1 MRSNHFGVIGIVLLA
16 GLLTFNGCLGSPSPT
31 PATRFYVL
39 NSIYNEENASRPQPV
54 INLDENVSLG
64 IGPVRLS
71 QVLDRPQIIMRT
83 SQNEIRVADLDRWA
97 APLQENITNVLTDNL
112 TTLLSTGSILKF
124 PWKTTLPIEY
134 QIVLEI
140 TRFDGMPGDNVDLR
154 ARWAILGENGRN
166 VYAKAKTVLTERIG
180 GDTIAEMVSALSR
193 LVAKL
198 SLEIAQEIKRLEET
212 GARLQDQ

>member
-1 MRSNHFGVIGIVLLA
+1 M
-16 GLLTFNGCLGSPSPT
+16 
-31 PATRFYVL
+31 L
-39 NSIYNEENASRPQPV
+39 NSIYNEENVSRPQPV

>member
-1 MRSNHFGVIGIVLLA
+1 MRSNHFSVIGIVLMTGILF
-16 GLLTFNGCLGSPSPT
+16 FNGCLGGPSPT

-39 NSIYNEENASRPQPV
+39 NSIDSAENTNRPQPV
-54 INLDENVSLG
+54 MNLDKDVSLG
-64 IGPVRLS
+64 IGPIRLS
-71 QVLDRPQIIMRT
+71 QVLDRPQIVIRT

-124 PWKTTLPIEY
+124 PWKTALPIEY
-134 QIVLEI
+134 QIVMEI
-140 TRFDGMPGDNVDLR
+140 TRFDGMPGGNADLR
-154 ARWAILGENGRN
+154 ARWAILGENGRK
-166 VYAKAKTVLTERIG
+166 VYAKAKTALTEPIG
-180 GDTIAEMVSALSR
+180 GDTIAALVSAQSR

-212 GARLQDQ
+212 GARQ

>member
-1 MRSNHFGVIGIVLLA
+1 MNPNRCRLTTVTLL
-16 GLLTFNGCLGSPSPT
+16 GLALLFTGCLGGPRPT

-39 NSIYNEENASRPQPV
+39 NPIYSEENANRPKPV
-54 INLDENVSLG
+54 MDLDENVSLG

-71 QVLDRPQIIMRT
+71 QMLDRPQIIMRT

-140 TRFDGMPGDNVDLR
+140 TRFDGMPGGNVDLR
-154 ARWAILGENGRN
+154 ARWAILGETGRN
-166 VYAKAKTVLTERIG
+166 VYVKAKTVLTEPIG
-180 GDTIAEMVSALSR
+180 GETIAEMVSAQSR

-212 GARLQDQ
+212 GARQ

>member
-1 MRSNHFGVIGIVLLA
+1 MHMNNCRLTTAALLA
-16 GLLTFNGCLGSPSPT
+16 LALILNCCLGGPSPT

-39 NSIYNEENASRPQPV
+39 NSLYSEENVNPPEPV
-54 INLDENVSLG
+54 MALDNNVSLG

-71 QVLDRPQIIMRT
+71 QVLDRPQIIIRT

-134 QIVLEI
+134 QIVVEI
-140 TRFDGMPGDNVDLR
+140 TRFDGMPGGNVDIR
-154 ARWAILGENGRN
+154 ARWSILGENGKK
-166 VYAKAKTVLTERIG
+166 VYADAKTVLTEPIG
-180 GDTIAEMVSALSR
+180 GDTIAEMVSAQSR

-198 SLEIAQEIKRLEET
+198 SLEIAEEIKRLEET
-212 GARLQDQ
+212 GARR

>member
-1 MRSNHFGVIGIVLLA
+1 
-16 GLLTFNGCLGSPSPT
+16 
-31 PATRFYVL
+31 
-39 NSIYNEENASRPQPV
+39 
-54 INLDENVSLG
+54 
-64 IGPVRLS
+64 
-71 QVLDRPQIIMRT
+71 
-83 SQNEIRVADLDRWA
+83 
-97 APLQENITNVLTDNL
+97 VLTDNL

-140 TRFDGMPGDNVDLR
+140 TRFDGMPGGSVDLR

-212 GARLQDQ
+212 GARP

>member
-1 MRSNHFGVIGIVLLA
+1 MRSNHFSVIGILLMT
-16 GLLTFNGCLGSPSPT
+16 GLLIFNGCLGGPSPT

-39 NSIYNEENASRPQPV
+39 NSIYNAENVNRPQPV
-54 INLDENVSLG
+54 MNLDEDVSLG

-71 QVLDRPQIIMRT
+71 QVLDRPQIIIRS

-140 TRFDGMPGDNVDLR
+140 TRFDGMPGGSVDLR
-154 ARWAILGENGRN
+154 ARWAILGENGRK
-166 VYAKAKTVLTERIG
+166 VYAKAKTVLTEPTD
-180 GDTIAEMVSALSR
+180 GDTIAQMVSAQSR

-212 GARLQDQ
+212 GTRQ

>member
-1 MRSNHFGVIGIVLLA
+1 MRSNHFNVIGIVLLA
-16 GLLTFNGCLGSPSPT
+16 GLLTFNGCLGGPSPT

-39 NSIYNEENASRPQPV
+39 NSIYNQENVSRPQPV

-140 TRFDGMPGDNVDLR
+140 TRFDGMPGGNVDLR
-154 ARWAILGENGRN
+154 ARWAILGENGPNRRKTPKT
-166 VYAKAKTVLTERIG
+166 AKNYTTPGVF
-180 GDTIAEMVSALSR
+180 
-193 LVAKL
+193 
-198 SLEIAQEIKRLEET
+198 
-212 GARLQDQ
+212 